1 MSAAG
6 MSPLLHD
13 VRATLIPGF
22 AGLTL
27 PTWVAE
33 RLADGLASVC
43 LYGENAP
50 DAATVRTLADAVR
63 AARPDAI
70 VAIDEEGGD
79 VTRIHYATGA
89 PYAGSAVL
97 GRADDTTWT
106 RSVGERVGRDV
117 RAAGCTLTFGP
128 VADVNVDPRNPVI
141 GVRSFGADADLA
153 ARHVGAWVE
162 GVQATGVATSAKHF
176 PGHGDTAV
184 DSHLGLPVVHAS
196 VELLHARE
204 LAPFRAAI
212 AAGAATIMTSHIVLP
227 ALDDVPATLS
237 SRILQGL
244 LRGELGFDGV
254 IVSDALDMAGAS
266 GETGIPEAAVR
277 ALAAGCDL
285 LCLGTATGPDGM
297 DAIEEAVLAAVAEG
311 RLPEARVRDAAARVR
326 ALAASA
332 PAPLPFAELSDVDEG
347 ELDRIASTFALS
359 DHAREWLRRFR
370 GADRLTTT
378 VRIERA
384 ANIAAGAVP
393 WDPFAA
399 SVVEPGAV
407 PTLEPGPVVVVG
419 KDLERG
425 PESRATIDGLRA
437 THDVLAID
445 LGWSAGE
452 LADVATFGASAA
464 VGAAV
469 RRWIE
474 HA

>member
-1 MSAAG
+1 MSG
-6 MSPLLHD
+6 SLLHD
-13 VRATLIPGF
+13 VRAVLMPGF
-22 AGLTL
+22 AGTTL
-27 PTWVAE
+27 PAWVAD

-50 DAATVRTLADAVR
+50 DAATVRALADAVR
-63 AARPDAI
+63 AVRPSAV

-89 PYAGSAVL
+89 PYPGPAVL
-97 GRADDTTWT
+97 GRADDVAWT
-106 RSVGERVGRDV
+106 RTVGERVGRDV

-128 VADVNVDPRNPVI
+128 VADVNVDSRNPVI
-141 GVRSFGADADLA
+141 GVRSFGAEAALA
-153 ARHVGAWVE
+153 AEHVAAWTR
-162 GVQATGVATSAKHF
+162 GVQSTGVATSAKHF

-184 DSHLGLPVVHAS
+184 DSHLGLPVVHAPID
-196 VELLHARE
+196 VLHARE

-227 ALDDVPATLS
+227 ALDAVPATLS

-244 LRGELGFDGV
+244 LRGELGFEGV

-285 LCLGTATGPDGM
+285 LCLGTATGPQGM
-297 DAIEEAVLAAVAEG
+297 DAIEAAVLAAVADG
-311 RLPEARVRDAAARVR
+311 RLPEERVRDAGRRVH
-326 ALAASA
+326 ALAAAS
-332 PAPLPFAELSDVDEG
+332 PAPLPLDELGDVVDDELG
-347 ELDRIASTFALS
+347 RIAATFSVTDAGS
-359 DHAREWLRRFR
+359 AWLGRVRGDRRT
-370 GADRLTTT
+370 ATT

-399 SVVEPGAV
+399 SVVVEPGAV
-407 PTLEPGPVVVVG
+407 PTLEPGPVLLLG

-425 PESRATIDGLRA
+425 DESRATVEGLRER
-437 THDVLAID
+437 HDALVVD

-452 LADVATFGASAA
+452 LADVATFGASRA
-464 VGAAV
+464 VGEAL

-474 HA
+474 RA

>member
-1 MSAAG
+1 MSA
-6 MSPLLHD
+6 LLHD
-13 VRATLIPGF
+13 VRATLMPGF
-22 AGLTL
+22 AGVTL
-27 PTWVAE
+27 PAWVDA
-33 RLADGLASVC
+33 RLRDGLASVC

-50 DAATVRTLADAVR
+50 DAETVRALADAVR
-63 AARPDAI
+63 TARPDAI

-89 PYAGSAVL
+89 PYPGSAVL
-97 GRADDTTWT
+97 GRADDVAWT
-106 RSVGERVGRDV
+106 RAVGERVGRDV

-141 GVRSFGADADLA
+141 GVRSFGADPALA
-153 ARHVGAWVE
+153 ARHVAAWVE
-162 GVQATGVATSAKHF
+162 GVQATGVAASAKHF

-184 DSHLGLPVVHAS
+184 DSHLGLPVVHAPLD
-196 VELLHARE
+196 VLRARE

-227 ALDDVPATLS
+227 ALDAVPATLS

-244 LRGELGFDGV
+244 LRDELGFEGV

-297 DAIEEAVLAAVAEG
+297 DAIEGAVLAAVAEG

-326 ALAASA
+326 ALAAST
-332 PAPLPFAELSDVDEG
+332 PAPLPVADLSGVDDGDVE
-347 ELDRIASTFALS
+347 RIASTFTLS
-359 DHAREWLRRFR
+359 DAARAWLRRFR
-370 GADRLTTT
+370 GADRTTAT
-378 VRIERA
+378 VRIERPS
-384 ANIAAGAVP
+384 NIAAGAVP
-393 WDPFAA
+393 WDPFPA
-399 SVVEPGAV
+399 SVVVEPGAV
-407 PTLEPGPVVVVG
+407 PDLEPGPVVVVG

-425 PESRATIDGLRA
+425 AESRVTVDGLRA
-437 THDVLAID
+437 GHDVLAID

-452 LADVATFGASAA
+452 CADVATFGASAA

-474 HA
+474 RA

>member
-1 MSAAG
+1 MTA
-6 MSPLLHD
+6 PLLHD
-13 VRATLIPGF
+13 VRATLMPGF
-22 AGLTL
+22 AGVTL
-27 PTWVAE
+27 PAWVAE

-50 DAATVRTLADAVR
+50 DAATVRALADAVR

-79 VTRIHYATGA
+79 VTRIHYASGA
-89 PYAGSAVL
+89 PYPGAAVL
-97 GRADDTTWT
+97 GRADDVAWT
-106 RSVGERVGRDV
+106 RAVGERVGRDV

-141 GVRSFGADADLA
+141 GVRSFGADAALA
-153 ARHVGAWVE
+153 ARHVAAWTE
-162 GVQATGVATSAKHF
+162 GVQSTGVATSAKHF

-184 DSHLGLPVVHAS
+184 DSHLGLPIVHAS
-196 VELLHARE
+196 LDVLHERE
-204 LAPFRAAI
+204 LAPFRVAI
-212 AAGAATIMTSHIVLP
+212 AAGAASIMTSHIVLP

-244 LRGELGFDGV
+244 LRGELGFEGV

-297 DAIEEAVLAAVAEG
+297 DAIESAVLAAIDEG
-311 RLPEARVRDAAARVR
+311 RLPESRVRDAARRVR
-326 ALAASA
+326 ALADAVPEA
-332 PAPLPFAELSDVDEG
+332 LPLADLGDVVDD
-347 ELDRIASTFALS
+347 ELDRVVATFAVT
-359 DHAREWLRRFR
+359 DAARAWLARVRA
-370 GADRLTTT
+370 GEQAATT
-378 VRIERA
+378 VRLERA

-393 WDPFAA
+393 WDPFDA
-399 SVVEPGAV
+399 SVVVEPGAV
-407 PTLEPGPVVVVG
+407 PALEPGPALVLG

-425 PESRATIDGLRA
+425 DESRATIDGLRA
-437 THDVLAID
+437 RHDVLVVD

-452 LADVATFGASAA
+452 LADVATFGASRA
-464 VGAAV
+464 VGRAL

-474 HA
+474 RA

>member
-1 MSAAG
+1 MSA
-6 MSPLLHD
+6 LLHD
-13 VRATLIPGF
+13 VRATLMPGF
-22 AGLTL
+22 AGVTL
-27 PTWVAE
+27 PAWVAS
-33 RLADGLASVC
+33 RLGDGLASVC

-50 DAATVRTLADAVR
+50 DAATVRALADAVR
-63 AARPDAI
+63 VARADAI

-89 PYAGSAVL
+89 PYPGSAVL
-97 GRADDTTWT
+97 GRADDAAWT
-106 RSVGERVGRDV
+106 RAVGERVGRDV

-141 GVRSFGADADLA
+141 GVRSFGADAALA
-153 ARHVGAWVE
+153 ARHVAAWVG
-162 GVQATGVATSAKHF
+162 GVQSTGVATSAKHF

-196 VELLHARE
+196 LDVLHARE

-285 LCLGTATGPDGM
+285 LCLGTATGPDGL
-297 DAIEEAVLAAVAEG
+297 DAIEAAVLAAVAEG
-311 RLPEARVRDAAARVR
+311 RLPEARVRDAASRVR
-326 ALAASA
+326 ALAAST
-332 PAPLPFAELSDVDEG
+332 PPPVPFAERSGVDDD
-347 ELDRIASTFALS
+347 ELDRIVATFTLTP
-359 DHAREWLRRFR
+359 HAREWLRRVR
-370 GADRLTTT
+370 GADRRSTT
-378 VRIERA
+378 VRIERSS
-384 ANIAAGAVP
+384 NIAAGAVP

-399 SVVEPGAV
+399 SVVVEPGDV

-425 PESRATIDGLRA
+425 RGSRTTIDGLRA
-437 THDVLAID
+437 RHDVLAID
-445 LGWSAGE
+445 LGWSAGDV
-452 LADVATFGASAA
+452 ADVATFGASAA

-474 HA
+474 RA